1 MFISLLLR
9 SNLDRQEIEFTCQE
23 KGEKEVNKQGGSEK
37 VYYCIICIKKCQRKN
52 KLMFLNTNE
61 EAPWQFTYSLNS
73 HVEIQWVTV

>member
-23 KGEKEVNKQGGSEK
+23 KGEKGEKGEKEVNKQGGSEK
-37 VYYCIICIKKCQRKN
+37 VYYCIICVKKCQRKN

-61 EAPWQFTYSLNS
+61 EAP
-73 HVEIQWVTV
+73 